1 MPEENK
7 LFKDAQST
15 ELEDRAS
22 RKVRN
27 GHWDYGGGRAALK
40 SGSNA
45 LQAEDGLLLTRHF
58 SASLA
63 ISAGLC
69 HPLLP

>member
-15 ELEDRAS
+15 ELEDKAS

-27 GHWDYGGGRAALK
+27 GHWDYGGGRAAGRHLK
-40 SGSNA
+40 VDPMHCR
-45 LQAEDGLLLTRHF
+45 QKMVF
-58 SASLA
+58 Y
-63 ISAGLC
+63 
-69 HPLLP
+69 